1 MYSVLKLGF
10 LVSHF
15 YMVILVVLCIMAYA
29 DVKWTFFSKTKKH
42 ILQRN
47 EWVWNEKKKC
57 LIIIRV
63 L

>member
-42 ILQRN
+42 IFAKKWMGV
-47 EWVWNEKKKC
+47 EWEKKM
-57 LIIIRV
+57 LDYY
-63 L
+63 